1 MTGWV
6 VPFLKYMN
14 TYEANTLTIHK
25 PGDLLTME
33 FDTSGHILADGL
45 IAKGQPATIVGPSGV
60 GKSRLLLQLAV
71 CNIIGREFIGFAMKQ
86 QPAKWL
92 IIQAENSSHRLQQDM
107 QHFADW
113 AGGKDWRLVEK
124 YLRITPDDLLLNL
137 NEPAN
142 LKRIGRTIVEEEPG
156 VVVFDPLNAFGMGSL
171 NTDAGMINTCQE
183 LAHLSRLGDPEA
195 ALIIL
200 HHTLTGKQ
208 GIKKAVGWDKASYS
222 RGSKALH
229 AWTRGQINVAPGDE
243 HDSGKLVIACG
254 KNSNGPEFKP
264 FGIVLNQKTMV
275 YEMDET
281 FDIAEWKA
289 NLAGESAPAHRPT
302 SANITQFLTVPV
314 RKAKLVDLIME
325 EYGCQK
331 SNAYKVIAA
340 AEGRTIKRNA
350 QGRYVAI

>member
-1 MTGWV
+1 
-6 VPFLKYMN
+6 MN
-14 TYEANTLTIHK
+14 TYDADKLAIHN
-25 PGDLLTME
+25 PGELLKML
-33 FDTSGHILADGL
+33 FDRTRNIMADGL
-45 IAKGQPATIVGPSGV
+45 IAKGQPSTIVGPSGV
-60 GKSRLLLQLAV
+60 GKSRLLLQMAV
-71 CNIIGREFIGFAMKQ
+71 CGITGRDFIGWPMKQ
-86 QPAKWL
+86 EKAKWL
-92 IIQAENSSHRLQQDM
+92 IIQAENSSHRLQQNM
-107 QHFADW
+107 KRFAQWLGYRDW
-113 AGGKDWRLVEK
+113 KLVEK
-124 YLRITPDDLLLNL
+124 YLRITPDDMLLNL
-137 NEPAN
+137 NEPSN
-142 LKRIGRTIVEEEPG
+142 LKRIGRTIVEEEPA
-156 VVVFDPLNAFGMGSL
+156 VVVFDPLNAFGIGSL

-183 LAHLSRLGDPEA
+183 LAHLSRLGDPGA

-243 HDSGKLVIACG
+243 HDVGKLVIACG

-264 FGIVLNQKTMV
+264 FGIILNQKSMV
-275 YEMDET
+275 YEVDDG
-281 FDIAEWKA
+281 FDVEEWKA
-289 NLAGESAPAHRPT
+289 NLAGESAPSHRPT

-314 RKAKLVDLIME
+314 RKSKLVDLIME

-350 QGRYVAI
+350 QGRYEAM